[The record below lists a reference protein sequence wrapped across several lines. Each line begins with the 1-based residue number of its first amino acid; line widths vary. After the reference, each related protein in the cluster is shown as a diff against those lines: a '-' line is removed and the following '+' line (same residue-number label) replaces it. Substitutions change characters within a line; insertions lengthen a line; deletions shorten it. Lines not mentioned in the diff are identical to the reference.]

1 MFFSNQI
8 QLAYKSTFS
17 DGTKIRHSIA
27 WECYYCC
34 NYYGRKETF
43 DRNIEN
49 FIGQTGIIYN
59 FNIQNLVTYE
69 DNLRYKGNML
79 LVIYIDF

>member
-1 MFFSNQI
+1 MFFSNQM

-34 NYYGRKETF
+34 NYYGTKEKF
-43 DRNIEN
+43 DRNIEILYRSN
-49 FIGQTGIIYN
+49 RN
-59 FNIQNLVTYE
+59 NIQ
-69 DNLRYKGNML
+69 
-79 LVIYIDF
+79 F